1 MLRRSPATP
10 YGRPRSAGPLAG
22 QSRSD
27 GALGVLRTEAP
38 HASGPFGG
46 ASAWAPAFGSQD
58 RSGGALGAPRT
69 GGAPLSGPFGGASAW
84 APAFGGRPG
93 AQQAVL
99 APDAA
104 ASGERAAGSGPF
116 GRDSGALLLS

>member
-1 MLRRSPATP
+1 MLRSSPAIP
-10 YGRPRSAGPLAG
+10 YSRPRRAGPHAG
-22 QSRSD
+22 ESRSD
-27 GALGVLRTEAP
+27 GALDGLRAEGTP
-38 HASGPFGG
+38 ASGPFGG

-69 GGAPLSGPFGGASAW
+69 RGAPLSRPFGGASAW
-84 APAFGGRPG
+84 APAFGGRPS

-104 ASGERAAGSGPF
+104 ANGERVAGSGPF
-116 GRDSGALLLS
+116 GRDSSALLLS

>member
-1 MLRRSPATP
+1 MLRRSPPTP
-10 YGRPRSAGPLAG
+10 YGRPRSAGPPAG
-22 QSRSD
+22 QNRSD
-27 GALGVLRTEAP
+27 GAVGGLRAEGP
-38 HASGPFGG
+38 PASGPFGG
-46 ASAWAPAFGSQD
+46 ASAWAPAFGGQD
-58 RSGGALGAPRT
+58 RSGGALGAPRA
-69 GGAPLSGPFGGASAW
+69 GGGPPSGPFGGASAW

-104 ASGERAAGSGPF
+104 ANGERAAGSGPF